1 MPRDHAAGV
10 DAKKKTVRASEQDPA
25 ARAAWQEQVAQWTGE
40 ELVFVDETN
49 TATNFALRYGRA
61 PRGERARAQV
71 PRNYKQRTSL
81 IAALT
86 PGGVGA
92 AMTVPGAVDQAAFEA
107 YIGQVLVPTLQP
119 GQRVIM
125 DNLSVHKSPRV
136 AAAIRAASCTLTF
149 LPTYSPDYNPI
160 ELAFA
165 KFKEALR
172 REAARTQDALDQAI
186 GDGLA
191 AIRATDAH
199 AWYRHCGYPLARS
212 P

>member
-1 MPRDHAAGV
+1 MPRNRAAAV
-10 DAKKKTVRASEQDPA
+10 DTKKKTVSASEQDPA
-25 ARAAWQEQVAQWTGE
+25 ARAAWREQAAEWVGE
-40 ELVFVDETN
+40 ALVFVDETN
-49 TATNFALRYGRA
+49 TATNFARRYGRA

-86 PGGVGA
+86 PGGMGA

-107 YIGQVLVPTLQP
+107 YIAQVLVPTLQP

-125 DNLSVHKSPRV
+125 DNLSVHKSRRV
-136 AAAIRAASCTLTF
+136 EAAIAAADCTLTF

-165 KFKEALR
+165 KFKEGLR
-172 REAARTQDALDQAI
+172 ATAARTQEALDQAI
-186 GDGLA
+186 SDGLDV
-191 AIRATDAH
+191 IRGADAQ

>member
-1 MPRDHAAGV
+1 V
-10 DAKKKTVRASEQDPA
+10 DTKKKTVSASEQDPA
-25 ARAAWQEQVAQWTGE
+25 ARAAWREQAAAWAGE
-40 ELVFVDETN
+40 ELVFVDATN
-49 TATNFALRYGRA
+49 TARNFARRYGRA
-61 PRGERARAQV
+61 PCGERARAQV

-81 IAALT
+81 VAVLT
-86 PGGVGA
+86 PAGMGA

-107 YIGQVLVPTLQP
+107 YIAQALIPTLTP

-136 AAAIRAASCTLTF
+136 AAAITSAGCTLTF

-165 KFKEALR
+165 KFKEGLR

-186 GDGLA
+186 SDGLN
-191 AIRATDAH
+191 AISGADAQ